1 MAMTTK
7 KMQVTLK
14 PHVLAIL
21 EEYAKE
27 KGIAKSAVISLAV
40 EKYVREEKANENGK

>member
-1 MAMTTK
+1 MESSK
-7 KMQVTLK
+7 KIQVTLK
-14 PHVLAIL
+14 PHVIAIL

-40 EKYVREEKANENGK
+40 EKFVREEKANENGK